1 MKKIL
6 TYLVLFTFV
15 YCTGGQTRDPEGYIY
30 VYNIKGVNE
39 DDAELNAKRKI
50 LEDGLG
56 DLVEGSS
63 QVIDGESKEK
73 IVNSSVE
80 GYVLGY
86 TQIGA
91 TRKKGQLVEI
101 DAKGKVNK
109 KAIEDA
115 LKERYKDLGKPSF
128 LMLIDEN
135 VMGKRANGKVT
146 ITENAI
152 AGKFK
157 EFDFLD
163 RNQFMR
169 ILAKEGG
176 KTTGVYGDPSAEEKV
191 LAAAAEMEAQILLV
205 GLTEVSNAGEI
216 EGSGLY
222 SMQATLR
229 FKIFDVGSARIIA
242 ADNSSGAHPHVN
254 EETGAQEAIQKAV
267 NKAYPKV
274 KEQVSEKWKPGTLV
288 RVVVEGI
295 SYDEFLDSDF
305 VSIVRK
311 IKGVNGVNEKGSSNA
326 NKMITLEVE
335 ALFNGNAL
343 YRKMR
348 ERKSA
353 FGFDFSGKEV
363 KPGNIHIVVK
373 K

>member
-1 MKKIL
+1 MKQIITSIL
-6 TYLVLFTFV
+6 FLLLFNCASDQV
-15 YCTGGQTRDPEGYIY
+15 KDDEGFIY
-30 VYNIKGVNE
+30 VKNITGINE

-56 DLVEGSS
+56 ALVQGSS

-73 IVNSSVE
+73 LVNENVE
-80 GYVLGY
+80 GFVFQY
-86 TQIGA
+86 TQIGDS
-91 TRKKGQLVEI
+91 RKKGKLLEI

-115 LKERYKDLGKPSF
+115 LKERYKDIGKPSF
-128 LMLIDEN
+128 LMIIDEN
-135 VMGKRANGKVT
+135 VLGKPAGSKVT

-176 KTTGVYGDPSAEEKV
+176 KVTGVYGNPSEEEKV

-205 GLTEVSNAGEI
+205 AQTETKDAGEI
-216 EGSGLY
+216 EGSGLF
-222 SMQATLR
+222 SIQSTLR

-242 ADNSSGAHPHVN
+242 ADNSSGAHPHVSK
-254 EETGAQEAIQKAV
+254 EIGSQEAIQKAV
-267 NKAYPKV
+267 DKAYPKIRD
-274 KEQVSEKWKPGTLV
+274 QIASKWKPGTII
-288 RVVVEGI
+288 RVVIEGI
-295 SYDEFLDSDF
+295 TYDDFLDSDAI
-305 VSIVRK
+305 SIIRK
-311 IKGVNGVNEKGSSNA
+311 IKGVNGVNEKGSSNT

-348 ERKSA
+348 ERRGD
-353 FGFDFSGKEV
+353 FGFDFTQKEA
-363 KPGNIHIVVK
+363 KPGNLHIIVK